1 MKPKE
6 TIHLTT
12 LLLILQFVF
21 IGLSL
26 AGAIYVLANGGEPS
40 AGYAVIP
47 MLISLVFGHLYRSRK
62 KRSVK

>member
-1 MKPKE
+1 MKPTEKFR
-6 TIHLTT
+6 LTT
-12 LLLILQFVF
+12 LFLVLQFVF
-21 IGLSL
+21 IGLSF

-62 KRSVK
+62 KGSGK